1 MPRRYRRYRRYYR
14 NYKVAKYSNETYS
27 TAAND
32 RWLANASRHT
42 ICIPATNILGTRKVK
57 NFSLSLSLLTE
68 ESIPIFWALVYI
80 PEGTDVSG
88 INFGN
93 FSESVISTTSL
104 YEPNQNVIMQGVI
117 DNKQAYKFRTPLA
130 RNLNSGDTVAFVFR
144 SAADF
149 SADATLALT
158 LNFALAY

>member
-14 NYKVAKYSNETYS
+14 NYKLAKYSNETHS
-27 TAAND
+27 TAATD
-32 RWLANASRHT
+32 TWLANASRHT
-42 ICIPATNILGTRKVK
+42 ICIPKTNVLGTRKVK
-57 NFSLSLSLLTE
+57 NFSLSLSLITNE
-68 ESIPIFWALVYI
+68 TIPIFWALVYV

-93 FSESVISTTSL
+93 IAESVISTTSL

-144 SAADF
+144 PAANF
-149 SADATLALT
+149 TADSTLALT